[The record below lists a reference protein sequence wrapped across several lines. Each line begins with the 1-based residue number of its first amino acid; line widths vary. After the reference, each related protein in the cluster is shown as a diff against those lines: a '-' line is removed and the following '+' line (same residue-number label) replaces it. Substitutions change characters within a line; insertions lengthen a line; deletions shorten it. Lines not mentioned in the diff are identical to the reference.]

1 MAFKMKHKKGAFPYK
16 SSPMK
21 RAGDYDL
28 VTGQRLSKEE
38 ADALIEDEAMRA
50 KKRGVEP
57 EQVVTS
63 TYQDAIDRAKTPE
76 EKAAAEAKMAELR
89 ESEEGKA
96 LIAADEK
103 HKKVLEGTYGEGGN
117 PVDEKYSFSWP
128 TADKKNREWRSEQ
141 ELVEGWGGEDAID
154 RLEEEEPLRPE

>member
-38 ADALIEDEAMRA
+38 ADALIAEEGA
-50 KKRGVEP
+50 GS
-57 EQVVTS
+57 VTS

-76 EKAAAEAKMAELR
+76 EKAAAEAKMAE
-89 ESEEGKA
+89 
-96 LIAADEK
+96 
-103 HKKVLEGTYGEGGN
+103 
-117 PVDEKYSFSWP
+117 
-128 TADKKNREWRSEQ
+128 
-141 ELVEGWGGEDAID
+141 
-154 RLEEEEPLRPE
+154 

>member
-38 ADALIEDEAMRA
+38 ADALIAEEGA
-50 KKRGVEP
+50 GS
-57 EQVVTS
+57 VTS

-76 EKAAAEAKMAELR
+76 EKAAAEAKMAELMKT
-89 ESEEGKA
+89 EEGKA
-96 LIAADEK
+96 LIAADEATTK
-103 HKKVLEGTYGEGGN
+103 SLEGTYGKGEN
-117 PVDEKYSFSWP
+117 PVDEKYSFGWP
-128 TADKKNREWRSEQ
+128 APDKKDREWRSEQ
-141 ELVEGWGGEDAID
+141 ELVEGWSGEDAVD